1 MKKAC
6 RCKPRNEATSKE
18 RADIHDTSP
27 DAFNALAQPTGNSN
41 ALLHQLRPGTIDN
54 TSSDEAF
61 NGGIKKAL
69 DRNRGKVANQIN
81 AISRHLKATSE
92 REYQLFGIS
101 HIPPIFPAHD
111 RFKGDAEADQMRIG
125 MCFLGR
131 CDKKLF
137 MDQRQILSMQGQG
150 ADLRVYMINREED
163 LFELHKEVD
172 DAKKRG
178 DTSFDYASEKYNR
191 VSATLKRFHFIHNA
205 SKERLTR
212 SVQEKASEVLSSMR
226 AKEELLA
233 NESMGSTRLKTKA
246 TYLALDRFISDSN
259 YFVVLTPARA
269 DRQEL
274 SKKRGRGRPKKAA
287 PALQRMDP
295 NLEVDPGLKSVV
307 ANV

>member
-27 DAFNALAQPTGNSN
+27 NAFNALAQPTGNSN

-69 DRNRGKVANQIN
+69 DRNRGKVANQIS

-150 ADLRVYMINREED
+150 ADP
-163 LFELHKEVD
+163 FGTGKG
-172 DAKKRG
+172 KRG
-178 DTSFDYASEKYNR
+178 VKFNAGKRGASCKRIDGKHSFE
-191 VSATLKRFHFIHNA
+191 
-205 SKERLTR
+205 
-212 SVQEKASEVLSSMR
+212 
-226 AKEELLA
+226 
-233 NESMGSTRLKTKA
+233 NESNVFGAGSIHLGFKLFCCPHACT
-246 TYLALDRFISDSN
+246 S
-259 YFVVLTPARA
+259 
-269 DRQEL
+269 
-274 SKKRGRGRPKKAA
+274 G
-287 PALQRMDP
+287 
-295 NLEVDPGLKSVV
+295 
-307 ANV
+307 